1 MSAEEITAAFAEAS
15 DALAPCIGCPLDS
28 YIQSMVEALA
38 NVLIPIPFDITNGNT
53 DSLLA
58 LVSTDLEYQDTFNR
72 AFVVPPQ
79 VGIYD
84 VSIPPNANN
93 RERAEREA
101 IHDAHRTDFATFGE
115 VLGTEFSRRE
125 TPRADASESS
135 RLRCDR

>member
-15 DALAPCIGCPLDS
+15 EALAPCLGRPSDS

-38 NVLIPIPFDITNGNT
+38 SVLIPIPSDITNGNT

-58 LVSTDLEYQDTFNR
+58 LVSTDLEYQDTLNR

-84 VSIPPNANN
+84 VSIPPNANS
-93 RERAEREA
+93 RQRAEREA
-101 IHDAHRTDFATFGE
+101 IHKARRTDRATFDTA
-115 VLGTEFSRRE
+115 VRCVRHLG
-125 TPRADASESS
+125 
-135 RLRCDR
+135 